1 MYRFYLAVIMTI
13 LFVGIGEA
21 TAQRIPGYTRRPTI
35 SPYIQLFNSNQG
47 GINNY
52 FSFVRPMQQQ
62 MQMNQQQAV
71 ENRYLQ
77 QQVIDNRAA
86 MMGGINPLDPVAGQ
100 GMMRPSNVG
109 VGQPSVS
116 ATYFNYSHY
125 FNQPVNMQQSLGP
138 PARQRFR

>member
-1 MYRFYLAVIMTI
+1 MYRFYLPVVMMI
-13 LFVGIGEA
+13 LFAGIGEA
-21 TAQRIPGYTRRPTI
+21 NAQRVPGFTRRPTI

-47 GINNY
+47 GVNNY
-52 FSFVRPMQQQ
+52 FSFVRPMQRQ
-62 MQMNQQQAV
+62 MQLNQQQAV

-77 QQVIDNRAA
+77 QQVFDNRNA
-86 MMGGINPLDPVAGQ
+86 MMGGANQLAPMDGQ

-109 VGQPSVS
+109 IGQPSVS

-138 PARQRFR
+138 PSRQRFR